1 MLVRRGVYAERDVV
15 KAVDRY
21 DGALGLRD
29 RAAHLT
35 MTRPHLMS
43 HDSAARAHGLA
54 MLRPEQDLVHIT
66 RFGVG
71 GSRTEEGV
79 KHHLTRLGLL
89 STTVIDTMRV
99 TGVARTALDIGREHG
114 FQHGVV
120 ACDAA
125 MQLGVD
131 VADLE
136 SELVPMTCWPGRHP
150 SESRRR
156 RGRSGSRVSRG
167 RHSPASCFSSSTSGR
182 PRRNF
187 RCRCASRVFWADL
200 RIGCH
205 LFEFDGKR
213 KFLRRANGG
222 VAGRPVEEILW
233 DEKRRQDD
241 ICAQG
246 LGMSRVTWAEVF
258 GSSAR
263 GDGGTTSVG
272 VRADTSTPRRPTAR
286 SPRRF
291 RRGPQAPSRVHA
303 FDTRE
308 VTSSTAV
315 TRGLSSLR
323 RLPGEHSAT
332 RTPRYSGS
340 TAWPCCRTPLG
351 LRR

>member
-1 MLVRRGVYAERDVV
+1 MRPRLRALASLQGGLITRAQALAAGYSEGEIRAHTRAGGPWVLIRRGVYAEHDVV
-15 KAVDRY
+15 HAVDRY

-89 STTVIDTMRV
+89 GTSVIDTMRV

-131 VADLE
+131 VSDFE
-136 SELVPMTCWPGRHP
+136 SELVPMTCWPGVTQARAAVAAADP
-150 SESRRR
+150 GAESPGETLTRLLLLELDL
-156 RGRSGSRVSRG
+156 GIVQTQFPVQVG
-167 RHSPASCFSSSTSGR
+167 
-182 PRRNF
+182 
-187 RCRCASRVFWADL
+187 SRVFWADL

-213 KFLRRANGG
+213 KFLRRYVGG
-222 VAGRPVEEILW
+222 VADRPVEEILW
-233 DEKRRQDD
+233 DEKRRQDA
-241 ICAQG
+241 ICARG
-246 LGMSRVTWAEVF
+246 LGMSRVTWDELF
-258 GSSAR
+258 G
-263 GDGGTTSVG
+263 
-272 VRADTSTPRRPTAR
+272 RARPTTAERLR
-286 SPRRF
+286 SEY
-291 RRGPQAPSRVHA
+291 QL
-303 FDTRE
+303 TR
-308 VTSSTAV
+308 
-315 TRGLSSLR
+315 R
-323 RLPGEHSAT
+323 RLGDQLPEHLA
-332 RTPRYSGS
+332 RFAGAHKRQQGS
-340 TAWPCCRTPLG
+340 QLKRAL
-351 LRR
+351 